1 MEAKPIEYKEPD
13 FFIPESEKGAEWSAN
28 AVRFYTNAYFNRPFF
43 ELNANR
49 GNLVDTY
56 HNLCPIDDIIE
67 NWKYYLG
74 DQQIG
79 VNSALI
85 NGRSAKALYR
95 AGLEINSLVNHK
107 VGQLESVLQSSKPTA
122 EALSKDAKS
131 KKQFLKELVLMQFQE
146 KGLMEIL
153 TLAGVILNPL
163 PQELQIAAIE
173 EFEAKKEYNIKE
185 FGELI
190 CERIATKLTAYN
202 DVVNKYIECTRQCIV
217 GGLVGLDLYVKN
229 GILCVDLV
237 PAHQNIWDNSKTDSF
252 LKDKRV
258 AGRIYYRLTGGEV
271 IANWSDQLNEDEIA
285 EIKRG
290 SAQDMSNFLTIY
302 NAPINGY
309 NLWSYS
315 NNGTQIEG
323 YSAVKMYF
331 KGHRDMKYIKTRKGK
346 VVKMNEENTK
356 SMGDYSE
363 EAWYTATLIGNK
375 YVVDFGL
382 AENIAYESFGQKM
395 PQCPLVQ
402 VVPSMTLDQYKSDV
416 SKIRKIQDEVDYYSN
431 KVKDKAIRDWGKN
444 YIIRGK
450 ALGLEDISDFLEDFR
465 AQSITVTVE
474 NGEEANSDLQANK
487 DVQIVD
493 LTLDPNIMRYVE
505 LKSTLV
511 REMRE
516 AMSLP
521 DAAIGLQ
528 KTTIGKAVQENT
540 MAAANTGL
548 APFYNTMLSFFQTTM
563 QTAVNMQKLAFS
575 ADDMDDIIEEMVG
588 IDGYNYIQATR
599 GVIFDFYGVYIS
611 IMDMIKQDDRNKLI
625 SEGMLAV
632 QSDPSLLPYMI
643 KLRRFKTYTEA
654 ENYLDFVFKQ
664 SEKRKAA
671 AQEAQLASSEAIAAQ
686 SSATM
691 LEKANIAKE
700 GQVEAAEK
708 RKQATE
714 NAAMAS
720 LEGKNNAVQADLIK
734 SVRIKGT

>member
-56 HNLCPIDDIIE
+56 QTLCPIDDIIE

-146 KGLMEIL
+146 KELMEML
-153 TLAGVILNPL
+153 GLAGVILNPL
-163 PQELQIAAIE
+163 PQELQLAAID
-173 EFEAKKEYNIKE
+173 EFESKKEYNIKE

-252 LKDKRV
+252 LRDKRV
-258 AGRIYYRLTGGEV
+258 AGRIYYRLTAGEV
-271 IANWSDQLNEDEIA
+271 IANWGDQLNEDEIA

-323 YSAVKMYF
+323 YSAVK
-331 KGHRDMKYIKTRKGK
+331 I
-346 VVKMNEENTK
+346 
-356 SMGDYSE
+356 
-363 EAWYTATLIGNK
+363 
-375 YVVDFGL
+375 
-382 AENIAYESFGQKM
+382 
-395 PQCPLVQ
+395 
-402 VVPSMTLDQYKSDV
+402 
-416 SKIRKIQDEVDYYSN
+416 
-431 KVKDKAIRDWGKN
+431 
-444 YIIRGK
+444 
-450 ALGLEDISDFLEDFR
+450 
-465 AQSITVTVE
+465 
-474 NGEEANSDLQANK
+474 
-487 DVQIVD
+487 
-493 LTLDPNIMRYVE
+493 
-505 LKSTLV
+505 
-511 REMRE
+511 
-516 AMSLP
+516 
-521 DAAIGLQ
+521 
-528 KTTIGKAVQENT
+528 
-540 MAAANTGL
+540 
-548 APFYNTMLSFFQTTM
+548 
-563 QTAVNMQKLAFS
+563 
-575 ADDMDDIIEEMVG
+575 
-588 IDGYNYIQATR
+588 
-599 GVIFDFYGVYIS
+599 
-611 IMDMIKQDDRNKLI
+611 
-625 SEGMLAV
+625 
-632 QSDPSLLPYMI
+632 
-643 KLRRFKTYTEA
+643 
-654 ENYLDFVFKQ
+654 
-664 SEKRKAA
+664 
-671 AQEAQLASSEAIAAQ
+671 
-686 SSATM
+686 
-691 LEKANIAKE
+691 
-700 GQVEAAEK
+700 
-708 RKQATE
+708 
-714 NAAMAS
+714 
-720 LEGKNNAVQADLIK
+720 
-734 SVRIKGT
+734 

>member
-1 MEAKPIEYKEPD
+1 
-13 FFIPESEKGAEWSAN
+13 
-28 AVRFYTNAYFNRPFF
+28 
-43 ELNANR
+43 
-49 GNLVDTY
+49 
-56 HNLCPIDDIIE
+56 
-67 NWKYYLG
+67 
-74 DQQIG
+74 
-79 VNSALI
+79 
-85 NGRSAKALYR
+85 
-95 AGLEINSLVNHK
+95 
-107 VGQLESVLQSSKPTA
+107 
-122 EALSKDAKS
+122 
-131 KKQFLKELVLMQFQE
+131 
-146 KGLMEIL
+146 
-153 TLAGVILNPL
+153 
-163 PQELQIAAIE
+163 
-173 EFEAKKEYNIKE
+173 
-185 FGELI
+185 
-190 CERIATKLTAYN
+190 
-202 DVVNKYIECTRQCIV
+202 
-217 GGLVGLDLYVKN
+217 
-229 GILCVDLV
+229 
-237 PAHQNIWDNSKTDSF
+237 
-252 LKDKRV
+252 
-258 AGRIYYRLTGGEV
+258 
-271 IANWSDQLNEDEIA
+271 
-285 EIKRG
+285 
-290 SAQDMSNFLTIY
+290 
-302 NAPINGY
+302 
-309 NLWSYS
+309 
-315 NNGTQIEG
+315 
-323 YSAVKMYF
+323 
-331 KGHRDMKYIKTRKGK
+331 
-346 VVKMNEENTK
+346 
-356 SMGDYSE
+356 
-363 EAWYTATLIGNK
+363 
-375 YVVDFGL
+375 
-382 AENIAYESFGQKM
+382 M

-402 VVPSMTLDQYKSDV
+402 VVPNMTLDQYKSDV

-431 KVKDKAIRDWGKN
+431 KIKDKAIRDWGKN

-474 NGEEANSDLQANK
+474 DGEEANSDLQANR
-487 DVQIVD
+487 DVQVVD
-493 LTLDPNIMRYVE
+493 LTLDGNIMRYVE
-505 LKSTLV
+505 LKATLV

-521 DAAIGLQ
+521 DAAIGMQ
-528 KTTIGKAVQENT
+528 RTTIGKAVQENT

-575 ADDMDDIIEEMVG
+575 ADNMDDIIEEMVG

-654 ENYLDFVFKQ
+654 ENYLDFIFKQ